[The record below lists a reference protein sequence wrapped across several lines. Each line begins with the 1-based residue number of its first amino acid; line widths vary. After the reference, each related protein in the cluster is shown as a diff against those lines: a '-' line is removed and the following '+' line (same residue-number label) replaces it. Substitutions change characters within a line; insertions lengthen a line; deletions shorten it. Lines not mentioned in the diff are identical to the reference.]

1 MASLHD
7 QVERF
12 ADGELPPA
20 EAEAFRDHL
29 LDCARCRAELEN
41 LLQLDQRLER
51 VVERQPAAV
60 APQVRSIW
68 SARRPAVA
76 AAALAA
82 LAAAVIAVVLV
93 RRGSVSGD
101 PWLMAEAERRVD
113 LRLAYAPVDR
123 HRPLA
128 SRTMGAGTGAPRLPL
143 EAMAALE
150 REGDAAG
157 LAAAYLLRNDRSLAE
172 QAAAALAPLPVTP
185 EAEADRS
192 AAALALGDAAAALR
206 HADAALD
213 RAPRLGPALWNRAV
227 ALQGLELRFAAAE
240 AFERVAQLG
249 EPGWADEARR
259 RAADLTAAARSRL
272 DRWQAVM
279 RAGEALV
286 ASGTPP
292 PAAMVADRPPVLRL
306 FFYDAVRTRTS
317 RAEVEALRPL
327 ARALDTGSG
336 GDVPERSAPDHGA
349 PDRGPGGDVLALERS
364 VARVAAADFKRRAP
378 LAQAYAKLWQTSSPQ
393 ERQAL
398 LEQILRSGEDDLVL
412 GALVFAGQVA
422 AHLEDFES
430 RAQATGDPWFQLLAL
445 SERAKAQAAR
455 GQVDEARRSLEE
467 GLRRCAAAPI
477 AYRCL
482 AMEVQ
487 LAEVDTQLARLDE
500 AWEHAERG
508 LRQGRATNELA
519 REELALG
526 HLGQLS
532 RLREDPPLAR
542 AYFQE
547 AALEKPG
554 DPETQRYAHQS
565 LAWVALSSLRFDE
578 ARAEI
583 DRAIATGRP
592 LDWAGAMAL
601 ADIAR
606 KRPSPADERALNE
619 ASGGTLP
626 GQKAILEHA
635 RGRWLLWR
643 NPPEGRARLES
654 VIRTAEAD
662 GLYQKDRDA
671 RRARAY
677 SYAALIVGEG
687 QAARDEAALEL
698 AGRELGGPLP
708 ERCMT
713 FVTEDSERALV
724 IVRGA
729 GGELIA
735 DFQGDRAQPL
745 AEDLSGL
752 VPEPALR
759 ALRACPEVSVFARPP
774 LLGRRGMLPPDMAW
788 SYRLRAPAPPAPAAS
803 RPVHLVVKDV
813 ALAPERARA
822 LGTLNPWPPSFG
834 EAEEQQVLQGA
845 EATPARA
852 LAAMRGATEIDV
864 VAHGVLHPGTDGSY
878 LVLAPEA
885 SGDALMAGQIAE
897 QRLEKAPLVVLAA
910 CRAARGAP
918 SLHDASGLP
927 AAFVRAGARGV
938 LAATAEIPDL
948 EAARFFNAVR
958 ERIRKGASPATALRD
973 ERVQWLS
980 EQKGRTWL
988 ESVLSFQ

>member
-1 MASLHD
+1 MASPHD

-51 VVERQPAAV
+51 VAERQPAMA
-60 APQVRSIW
+60 APQVRSTW
-68 SARRPAVA
+68 PARRPAIA

-82 LAAAVIAVVLV
+82 LAAAVVVVVLA
-93 RRGSVSGD
+93 RRGPPGGD
-101 PWLMAEAERRVD
+101 PWLMAEPERRVD
-113 LRLAYAPVDR
+113 VRLAYAPVDR

-128 SRTMGAGTGAPRLPL
+128 SRTMGAGAGGGLRLPL

-150 REGDAAG
+150 RKGDAAG

-172 QAAAALAPLPVTP
+172 QAAAALAPLSATP
-185 EAEADRS
+185 EVEADR
-192 AAALALGDAAAALR
+192 AAASIALGDTAAALR

-213 RAPRLGPALWNRAV
+213 RAPGLGPALWNRAV
-227 ALQGLELRFAAAE
+227 ALQGLELRLAAAA
-240 AFERVAQLG
+240 AFERVAELG

-259 RAADLTAAARSRL
+259 RAADLTAEGRSRF
-272 DRWQAVM
+272 DRHLAVQ

-286 ASGTPP
+286 ASGTQPP
-292 PAAMVADRPPVLRL
+292 PAMVADRPPVLRL

-327 ARALDTGSG
+327 AQALDRESG
-336 GDVPERSAPDHGA
+336 GDV
-349 PDRGPGGDVLALERS
+349 LERY

-378 LAQAYAKLWQTSSPQ
+378 LAQAYAKLRQATTPQ
-393 ERQAL
+393 EREAL
-398 LEQILRSGEDDLVL
+398 LGPLLRSSEDDLVL
-412 GALVFAGQVA
+412 GAMVQAGAVA
-422 AHLEDFES
+422 AHLEEFEA

-455 GQVDEARRSLEE
+455 GQEDDARRSLED

-487 LAEVDTQLARLDE
+487 LADVDTQLARLED
-500 AWEHAERG
+500 AWEHAERA
-508 LRQGRATNELA
+508 LRLGRATNELS
-519 REELALG
+519 REDVVLG

-532 RLREDPPLAR
+532 RLREDPSLAR
-542 AYFQE
+542 AYLQE
-547 AALEKPG
+547 AVLTEPRSADKER
-554 DPETQRYAHQS
+554 TTRTN
-565 LAWVALSSLRFDE
+565 LAMVALIALRFDE

-583 DRAIATGRP
+583 DRAIATGEP
-592 LDWAGAMAL
+592 LGWVGAMAL

-606 KRPSPADERALNE
+606 QRPAPNDLQVVERAVAAGAG
-619 ASGGTLP
+619 ASP
-626 GQKAILEHA
+626 GQRAFLQHALARLLLSRDPLQGRARVEEALRAVEADRLFERDRNALRARTYGYTALILE
-635 RGRWLLWR
+635 
-643 NPPEGRARLES
+643 EGRAGR
-654 VIRTAEAD
+654 
-662 GLYQKDRDA
+662 Y
-671 RRARAY
+671 
-677 SYAALIVGEG
+677 
-687 QAARDEAALEL
+687 EAALEL
-698 AGRELGGPLP
+698 AGRELEGRLP
-708 ERCMT
+708 DRCLVA
-713 FVTEDSERALV
+713 VTEDSERTLV

-729 GGELIA
+729 SGEL
-735 DFQGDRAQPL
+735 FGNFHGDRTTPL
-745 AEDLSGL
+745 PDDLTGL
-752 VPEPALR
+752 VPEAALR
-759 ALRACPEVSVFARPP
+759 ALGGCPEVAAFARPP
-774 LLGRRGMLPPDMAW
+774 LQGRVGLLPPDMAW
-788 SYRLRAPAPPAPAAS
+788 SYRLRAQTPPAPTGS
-803 RPVHLVVKDV
+803 RAVHLVVKDV
-813 ALAPERARA
+813 ALAPERARE
-822 LGTLNPWPPSFG
+822 LGTLNAWPASFG

-845 EATPARA
+845 EATPARV
-852 LAAMRGATEIDV
+852 LAAMQGATEIDL
-864 VAHGVLHPGTDGSY
+864 VAHGVLHPGTDASY

-885 SGDALMAGQIAE
+885 SGDELRAVQIRE
-897 QRLEKAPLVVLAA
+897 QRLEQAPLVVLAA
-910 CRAARGAP
+910 CRAARGTP

-938 LAATAEIPDL
+938 LAATREIPDL

-958 ERIRKGASPATALRD
+958 ERVRQGASPAAALRD

-988 ESVLSFQ
+988 ESVSLFQ